1 MDGQVQSTTYQT
13 PAADT
18 RSLDE
23 RIDRLEER
31 IRRGTQNGSMTR
43 SEAYN
48 AQRALDALRRDEA
61 LLTDRVERLEQQVRA
76 TRQDR
81 RDDRRY

>member
-13 PAADT
+13 TADT

-48 AQRALDALRRDEA
+48 AQRAVEALRRDEA
-61 LLTDRVERLEQQVRA
+61 LLTDRVDRLEQQVRA